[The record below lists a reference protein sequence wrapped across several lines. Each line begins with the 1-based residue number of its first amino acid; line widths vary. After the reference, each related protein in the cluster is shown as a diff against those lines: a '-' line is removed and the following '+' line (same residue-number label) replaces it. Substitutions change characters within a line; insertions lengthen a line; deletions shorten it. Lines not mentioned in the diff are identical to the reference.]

1 MFKRTSDQKGQS
13 MVEVAIALPVLIMIL
28 VGILDLGRA
37 FFTFI
42 ALTDAA
48 AEGAAYAAIHPSHT
62 TQIRERA
69 ADSSNGLVELEV
81 EMVSVDYAELTAGY
95 PITVAVQFEY
105 DLITP
110 FIQAIVPGGTIT
122 MRATVAQAIIDVG
135 S

>member
-1 MFKRTSDQKGQS
+1 MFKRTDQKGQS
-13 MVEVAIALPVLIMIL
+13 MVEVAIALPVIIMIL

-42 ALTDAA
+42 ALSDAA
-48 AEGAAYAAIHPSHT
+48 AEGAAYAALHPSHT
-62 TQIRERA
+62 SEIQARA
-69 ADSSNGLVELEV
+69 ADVTTGLVVLEPD
-81 EMVSVDYAELTAGY
+81 MVSVDYLELTAGF

-110 FIQAIVPGGTIT
+110 FIQAMVPGGTIT
-122 MRATVAQAIIDVG
+122 MRATVAQAIIDTG

>member
-1 MFKRTSDQKGQS
+1 MFKKADQKGQS
-13 MVEVAIALPVLIMIL
+13 LVEVAIALPVIILIL

-48 AEGAAYAAIHPSHT
+48 AEGAAYAAVHPANTSEI
-62 TQIRERA
+62 QARA
-69 ADSSNGLVELEV
+69 ADVSTGLVVLEPD
-81 EMVSVDYAELTAGY
+81 MVSVDYLELTAGF

-110 FIQAIVPGGTIT
+110 FIQAMVPGGTIT
-122 MRATVAQAIIDVG
+122 MRATVAQAIIDAG